1 MTDSKRLFAG
11 LGNPG
16 DQYSRTRHNIGFDV
30 LDALADRAGCRVNKE
45 KFNAAYT
52 GTRMGLQD
60 ILLVKPLS
68 YMNRSGIPIQK
79 LAAYFKI
86 DIADIIV
93 IHDDMDLAFGK
104 IKIVQGRGHGGH
116 NGIRSIID
124 VFGQKAC
131 IRVRVGIGR
140 PGPGSDR
147 SVTGHVLGKYTPDQQ
162 AGLDQV
168 IDDACDACLSILEK
182 GVVKAM
188 NLVNSSR

>member
-1 MTDSKRLFAG
+1 MADSKRLLAG

-30 LDALADRAGCRVNKE
+30 VDALAARAGCSLNKE
-45 KFNAAYT
+45 KFDAAYA
-52 GTRMGLQD
+52 GARMGLQD
-60 ILLVKPLS
+60 VLLVKPLS
-68 YMNRSGIPIQK
+68 YMNRSGVPIQK

-86 DIADIIV
+86 DVTDIIV
-93 IHDDMDLAFGK
+93 VHDDMDLAFGK

-124 VFGQKAC
+124 AFGQKAC
-131 IRVRVGIGR
+131 VRVRVGIGR
-140 PGPGSDR
+140 PDGDK

-162 AGLDQV
+162 SGLDQV

>member
-1 MTDSKRLFAG
+1 MVDSKRLLAG

-16 DQYSRTRHNIGFDV
+16 DQYSQTRHNIGFDV
-30 LDALADRAGCRVNKE
+30 VDALAHRAGCRVNKE

-52 GTRMGLQD
+52 GARMGLQD

-86 DIADIIV
+86 GIEDIIV
-93 IHDDMDLAFGK
+93 VHDDIDLAFGK

-124 VFGQKAC
+124 AFGQKAC
-131 IRVRVGIGR
+131 VRVRVGIGR
-140 PGPGSDR
+140 PGTDR
-147 SVTGHVLGKYTPDQQ
+147 SVTGHVLGKYTPDEQ
-162 AGLDQV
+162 ACLDQV

>member
-1 MTDSKRLFAG
+1 MADSKRLLAG

-30 LDALADRAGCRVNKE
+30 VDALANRAGCSLNKE
-45 KFNAAYT
+45 KFDAAYT
-52 GTRMGLQD
+52 GARMGLQD
-60 ILLVKPLS
+60 VLLVKPLS
-68 YMNRSGIPIQK
+68 YMNRSGVPLQK

-86 DIADIIV
+86 DFNDIIV
-93 IHDDMDLAFGK
+93 VHDDMDLAFGK

-124 VFGQKAC
+124 AFGQTAC
-131 IRVRVGIGR
+131 VRVRVGIGR
-140 PGPGSDR
+140 PDGDK

-162 AGLDQV
+162 SGLDQV

>member
-1 MTDSKRLFAG
+1 MADSKRLLAG

-30 LDALADRAGCRVNKE
+30 IDALAGRSGCRVDKE

-52 GTRMGLQD
+52 GTRVGLQD

-68 YMNRSGIPIQK
+68 YMNKSGIPIQK
-79 LAAYFKI
+79 LASYFRI
-86 DIADIIV
+86 DVADIIV
-93 IHDDMDLAFGK
+93 VHDDMDLAFGN

-124 VFGQKAC
+124 SFGQNEC

-140 PGPGSDR
+140 PGSDG
-147 SVTGHVLGKYTPDQQ
+147 SVTGHVLGKYTPDEQ
-162 AGLDQV
+162 ACLDRV

-188 NLVNSSR
+188 NMVNSSTR

>member
-1 MTDSKRLFAG
+1 MADSKRLLAG

-30 LDALADRAGCRVNKE
+30 IDALAARAGCSLNKE
-45 KFNAAYT
+45 KFDAAYA
-52 GTRMGLQD
+52 GARMGLQD
-60 ILLVKPLS
+60 VLLVKPLS
-68 YMNRSGIPIQK
+68 YMNRSGVPIQK

-86 DIADIIV
+86 DVTDIIV
-93 IHDDMDLAFGK
+93 VHDDMDLAFGK

-124 VFGQKAC
+124 AFGQKAC
-131 IRVRVGIGR
+131 VRVRVGIGR
-140 PGPGSDR
+140 PDGDK

-162 AGLDQV
+162 SGLDQV

>member
-1 MTDSKRLFAG
+1 MADSKRLLAG

-30 LDALADRAGCRVNKE
+30 IDALAKRAGCSVNKE
-45 KFNAAYT
+45 KFDAVYT

-60 ILLVKPLS
+60 VLLVKPLS
-68 YMNRSGIPIQK
+68 YMNRSGVPLQK

-86 DIADIIV
+86 DINDIIV
-93 IHDDMDLAFGK
+93 VHDDMDLAFGK

-124 VFGQKAC
+124 AFGQKAC
-131 IRVRVGIGR
+131 VRVRVGIGR
-140 PGPGSDR
+140 PDGGK
-147 SVTGHVLGKYTPDQQ
+147 SVTGHVLGNYTPDQQ

>member
-1 MTDSKRLFAG
+1 MTGSRRLLAG

-30 LDALADRAGCRVNKE
+30 VDALANRAGCRVNKE
-45 KFNAAYT
+45 KFNAVYA
-52 GTRMGLQD
+52 GSCMGLQD
-60 ILLVKPLS
+60 TILVKPLS
-68 YMNRSGIPIQK
+68 YMNKSGVPIQR

-86 DIADIIV
+86 DISDIIV
-93 IHDDMDLAFGK
+93 VHDDMDLAFGK

-124 VFGQKAC
+124 AFGQKAC
-131 IRVRVGIGR
+131 VRVRVGIGR
-140 PGPGSDR
+140 PGGDR
-147 SVTGHVLGKYTPDQQ
+147 SVTGYVLGKYTPEEQ
-162 AGLDQV
+162 AILDQV
-168 IDDACDACLSILEK
+168 IDDACDACISILEK

>member
-1 MTDSKRLFAG
+1 MAGSKRLLAG

-30 LDALADRAGCRVNKE
+30 VDALARRAGCRVNKE
-45 KFNAAYT
+45 KFDAAYV

-68 YMNRSGIPIQK
+68 YMNRSGVPIQK

-86 DIADIIV
+86 DITDIIV
-93 IHDDMDLAFGK
+93 VHDDLDLAFGK

-124 VFGQKAC
+124 AFGQKAC
-131 IRVRVGIGR
+131 VRVRVGIGR
-140 PGPGSDR
+140 PDGNR
-147 SVTGHVLGKYTPDQQ
+147 SVTGHVLGKYTPDEQV
-162 AGLDQV
+162 GLDQV

-188 NLVNSSR
+188 NLVNASR

>member
-1 MTDSKRLFAG
+1 MADSKRLLAG

-30 LDALADRAGCRVNKE
+30 VDALADRAGCCVNKE
-45 KFNAAYT
+45 KFDAAYT
-52 GTRMGLQD
+52 GIRMGLQD
-60 ILLVKPLS
+60 ILLVKPLL

-93 IHDDMDLAFGK
+93 VHDDIDLAFGK

-124 VFGQKAC
+124 AFGQKEC
-131 IRVRVGIGR
+131 VRVRVGIGR
-140 PGPGSDR
+140 PGNEG
-147 SVTGHVLGKYTPDQQ
+147 SVTGHVLGKYAPDEQ
-162 AGLDQV
+162 ACLNQV
-168 IDDACDACLSILEK
+168 IDDACDACIFILEK

>member
-1 MTDSKRLFAG
+1 MADSKRLLAG

-16 DQYSRTRHNIGFDV
+16 EQYSRTRHNIGFDV
-30 LDALADRAGCRVNKE
+30 VDALASRAGCRVNKE
-45 KFNAAYT
+45 KFGAAYA
-52 GTRMGLQD
+52 GTRMGRQD

-68 YMNRSGIPIQK
+68 YMNRSGVPIQK

-86 DIADIIV
+86 DINDIIV
-93 IHDDMDLAFGK
+93 VHDDMDLAFGK

-124 VFGQKAC
+124 AFGQKAC
-131 IRVRVGIGR
+131 VRVRVGIGR
-140 PGPGSDR
+140 PDGDR

>member
-1 MTDSKRLFAG
+1 MADAKRLLAG

-30 LDALADRAGCRVNKE
+30 VDALADRAGCRGYKE
-45 KFNAAYT
+45 KFNAAYI
-52 GTRMGLQD
+52 GARMGLQD

-68 YMNRSGIPIQK
+68 YMNLSGIPIQK

-86 DIADIIV
+86 GIEDIIV
-93 IHDDMDLAFGK
+93 VHDDMDLAFGQ

-124 VFGQKAC
+124 AFGQKAC
-131 IRVRVGIGR
+131 VRVRVGIGR
-140 PGPGSDR
+140 PESDG
-147 SVTGHVLGKYTPDQQ
+147 SVTGHVLGKYTPDEQ
-162 AGLDQV
+162 ARLDQ
-168 IDDACDACLSILEK
+168 IIHDACQACLAILEK

>member
-1 MTDSKRLFAG
+1 MADSKRLLAG

-30 LDALADRAGCRVNKE
+30 VDALASRAGCRVNKE
-45 KFNAAYT
+45 KFGAVYA

-60 ILLVKPLS
+60 VLLVKPLS
-68 YMNRSGIPIQK
+68 YMNKSGIPIQK

-86 DIADIIV
+86 DIDDIIV
-93 IHDDMDLAFGK
+93 VHDDMDLAFGK

-124 VFGQKAC
+124 AFGQKTC

-140 PGPGSDR
+140 PDGDR
-147 SVTGHVLGKYTPDQQ
+147 SVTGYVLGKYTPDEQVS
-162 AGLDQV
+162 LDKV

>member
-1 MTDSKRLFAG
+1 MADSKQLLAG

-30 LDALADRAGCRVNKE
+30 VDALASRAGCRVNKE
-45 KFNAAYT
+45 KFGAVYA

-60 ILLVKPLS
+60 VLLVKPLS

-86 DIADIIV
+86 DINDIIV
-93 IHDDMDLAFGK
+93 VHDDMDLAFGK

-124 VFGQKAC
+124 AFGQKAC

-140 PGPGSDR
+140 PDGDR
-147 SVTGHVLGKYTPDQQ
+147 SVTGYVLGKYTPGEQVS
-162 AGLDQV
+162 LDKV

>member
-1 MTDSKRLFAG
+1 MVGSKRLLAG

-16 DQYSRTRHNIGFDV
+16 DQYSQTRHNIGFDV
-30 LDALADRAGCRVNKE
+30 VDALANRAGCRVNKE

-52 GTRMGLQD
+52 NARVGLQD
-60 ILLVKPLS
+60 TILVKPLS
-68 YMNRSGIPIQK
+68 YMNKSGIPIQR

-86 DIADIIV
+86 DISEIIV
-93 IHDDMDLAFGK
+93 VHDDMDLAFGK

-124 VFGQKAC
+124 AFGQKAC

-140 PGPGSDR
+140 PGSDR
-147 SVTGHVLGKYTPDQQ
+147 SVTGFVLGKYTPEEQ
-162 AGLDQV
+162 ACLDQV
-168 IDDACDACLSILEK
+168 IDDACGACLSILEK